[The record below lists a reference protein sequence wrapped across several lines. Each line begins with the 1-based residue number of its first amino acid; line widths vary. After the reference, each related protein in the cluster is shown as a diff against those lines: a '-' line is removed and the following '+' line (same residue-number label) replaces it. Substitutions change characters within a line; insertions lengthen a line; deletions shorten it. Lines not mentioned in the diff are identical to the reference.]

1 MHAAVLQ
8 VTPSHLATTEVG
20 NYRRDAS
27 SKGREPFGPTAPD
40 AAAQGTSRRCLLMLR
55 RSASAEDGMK
65 QCGSY
70 CSSGGLWGAVTL
82 VR

>member
-1 MHAAVLQ
+1 
-8 VTPSHLATTEVG
+8 
-20 NYRRDAS
+20 
-27 SKGREPFGPTAPD
+27 
-40 AAAQGTSRRCLLMLR
+40 MLR
-55 RSASAEDGMK
+55 GSASAEDGMK